1 MNPEIHIE
9 IKPLQALRMDDILPV
24 LSGYASYE
32 KYAVEKRES
41 DERILFDIRLVRLDA
56 PYQDSFEGDFEQEED
71 RQRFAGYLP
80 HGYSF
85 GAYLGRRLVGFAICE
100 VIDWNNSLRIWEFHV
115 MPEFHHQGIG
125 RQLMNHVISSATR
138 DRIRVVF
145 LETQSTNVRAIRF
158 YRSLGFLVDALDL
171 SLYTNHDVEDGQV
184 CFFMK
189 RKLE

>member
-1 MNPEIHIE
+1 M
-9 IKPLQALRMDDILPV
+9 
-24 LSGYASYE
+24 
-32 KYAVEKRES
+32 
-41 DERILFDIRLVRLDA
+41 RLDA
-56 PYQDSFEGDFEQEED
+56 PYQDSFEGDFEQERIASASPD
-71 RQRFAGYLP
+71 TCRTAVP
-80 HGYSF
+80 
-85 GAYLGRRLVGFAICE
+85 LGRTWGGLVGFAICE